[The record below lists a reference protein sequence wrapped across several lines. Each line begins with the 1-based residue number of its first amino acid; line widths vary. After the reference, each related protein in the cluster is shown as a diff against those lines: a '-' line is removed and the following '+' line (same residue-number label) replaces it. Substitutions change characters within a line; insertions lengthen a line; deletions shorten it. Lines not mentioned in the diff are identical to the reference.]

1 MNDYNLEAA
10 IKRVLGKILLGDES
24 RKGKE
29 FYIPMF
35 IDSKTQMWGMYV
47 TDLRF
52 FLPSILLGILL
63 FFLEAP
69 WWIQLP
75 IDFILPVLTLA
86 LVVIRPIRRDIPAYE
101 HIRWYFSFRK
111 RQKRFYYRKKVK

>member
-63 FFLEAP
+63 FFLGAP

-75 IDFILPVLTLA
+75 IDFILLVLTLA

-101 HIRWYFSFRK
+101 HIRWYFNFRK

>member
-1 MNDYNLEAA
+1 MNDYMLEEAV
-10 IKRVLGKILLGDES
+10 KRVLGKVLLGDES
-24 RKGKE
+24 RKGKG

-52 FLPSILLGILL
+52 FLPSALFGILL
-63 FFLEAP
+63 FFLNTP
-69 WWIQLP
+69 WWAQLF
-75 IDFILPVLTLA
+75 IDFTSFVLTLA
-86 LVVIRPIRRDIPAYE
+86 LVKIRPLRRDIPAYQ
-101 HIRWYFSFRK
+101 HIGWFFNYRK

>member
-52 FLPSILLGILL
+52 FLPSALLGILL
-63 FFLEAP
+63 FFLGAP

-101 HIRWYFSFRK
+101 HIRWYFNFRK